1 MSTPPD
7 KVRSLGDY
15 TRLLRRRWPY
25 LATIIPAVLML
36 AVLIAYL
43 LPPVYRASGTI
54 MLEPSSLPAKMIPTI
69 VGGLDTTDQDASQ
82 QLELLRRRVMTNESL
97 IEIAKAVDPY
107 PEESDAGIA
116 QKAALIAADTS
127 VESVDPISLK
137 TKEYSTAFSIYYD
150 NTNPVLAATVAEKLV
165 GLFVTF
171 NRRMRAEQA
180 DAAYHFLQ
188 TQAKQLEISMD
199 EMDSRLATFKAKY
212 GDALPDS
219 QTRNLTGMDRTQ
231 RDLDGIEREVLAAQE
246 REGLLVL
253 QLSSLSPSLTA
264 TVGDWR
270 AELARLRGEL
280 SLAEQK
286 YTPEHPDVRRLK
298 RAIADMAAQGESS
311 EAAHEATPDNPAYL
325 QVRSQL
331 DSVRRELATL
341 RANAARVRGELSG
354 YQRNLATAPNVER
367 EYSQLAREYENAQNR
382 YRDIQ
387 EKIKQASLSQV
398 LEQEARGERFTL
410 IRDVSVPSNPYS
422 PNRLGIILLGIVL
435 GGGLALLVAVIV
447 DGSDPTVRGTE
458 DLQAVFDVAPIGAVP
473 AILNRHDRRRRNWR
487 WGSVSA
493 AYLAGAVLVAIVVVM
508 AG

>member
-1 MSTPPD
+1 
-7 KVRSLGDY
+7 
-15 TRLLRRRWPY
+15 
-25 LATIIPAVLML
+25 
-36 AVLIAYL
+36 
-43 LPPVYRASGTI
+43 
-54 MLEPSSLPAKMIPTI
+54 
-69 VGGLDTTDQDASQ
+69 
-82 QLELLRRRVMTNESL
+82 MTKESL

-107 PEESDAGIA
+107 PKERDAGIA
-116 QKAALIAADTS
+116 QKAALIAANTS

-137 TKEYSTAFSIYYD
+137 EKEYSTAFSIYYD
-150 NTNPVLAATVAEKLV
+150 NTDPALAATIAEKLV
-165 GLFVTF
+165 NLFVTF

-180 DAAYHFLQ
+180 NEAYKFLQ
-188 TQAKQLEISMD
+188 AQAKQLESSMD
-199 EMDSRLATFKAKY
+199 GMESQLAAFKAKY

-219 QTRNLTGMDRTQ
+219 QNRNLAGMDRTQ
-231 RDLDGIEREVLAAQE
+231 RDLDAIEREILAAEE
-246 REGLLVL
+246 REGLLAL

-298 RAIADMAAQGESS
+298 RAIADMAAQGANS
-311 EAAHEATPDNPAYL
+311 EAAREAAPDNPAYL

-341 RANAARVRGELSG
+341 RGNAARIRGDLSE

-367 EYSQLAREYENAQNR
+367 EYTQLAREYENAQNR

-410 IRDVSVPSNPYS
+410 IRDVSVPNNPYS
-422 PNRLGIILLGIVL
+422 PNRLGIILIGIVL
-435 GGGLALLVAVIV
+435 GGGLALLAAVIV
-447 DGSDPTVRGTE
+447 DASDPTVRGTE
-458 DLQAVFDVAPIGAVP
+458 DLQGIFDAAPIGAIP
-473 AILNRHDRRRRNWR
+473 PILNLIDRRRRNWR
-487 WGSVSA
+487 WGSVSV
-493 AYLAGAVLVAIVVVM
+493 AYLVVAIIVTIVVVM